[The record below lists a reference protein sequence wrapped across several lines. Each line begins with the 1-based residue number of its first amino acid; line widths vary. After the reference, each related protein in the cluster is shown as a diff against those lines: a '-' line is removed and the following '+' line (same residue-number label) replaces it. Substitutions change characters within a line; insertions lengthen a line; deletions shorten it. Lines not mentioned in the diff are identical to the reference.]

1 MTTQK
6 WYNSSAILIRRFG
19 VTSKRTDDYAV
30 LEEEVTSDIA
40 VIGAGFCGLSTALH
54 LSERGKKVTIIDAH
68 EPVSASGRKRTSYRA
83 LKSCLMKY
91 LRGLGLKGA
100 SRL

>member
-1 MTTQK
+1 MTDTNA
-6 WYNSSAILIRRFG
+6 WYNSSCHIDTSLWG

-54 LSERGKKVTIIDAH
+54 LSERGKKVTII
-68 EPVSASGRKRTSYRA
+68 E
-83 LKSCLMKY
+83 
-91 LRGLGLKGA
+91 
-100 SRL
+100 